1 MYDPTQP
8 FSPEEI
14 NLIENAGLTLAEL
27 INFYSRFPDQ
37 DLVTAIGGA
46 VMEKQHTDAGLTAT
60 LEADTTIYPDAP
72 KPPERGVEAS
82 EVAEEPT
89 VEPIEEAPEDSKL
102 PAEEV
107 KAE

>member
-14 NLIENAGLTLAEL
+14 NLIENAGLTLAEV

-37 DLVTAIGGA
+37 ELETAIGGA
-46 VMEKQHTDAGLTAT
+46 VKEKQHAEAGLTAKKK
-60 LEADTTIYPDAP
+60 ANTTIYPDAT
-72 KPPERGVEAS
+72 KPPERGVEVS
-82 EVAEEPT
+82 ETAEEPT
-89 VEPIEEAPEDSKL
+89 VEPIEEVTEDSKL
-102 PAEEV
+102 PVDEV